1 MRSIKMFKQLQ
12 KGWLR
17 QMVTSGWPYGKGKLE
32 LFGHKTRAI
41 GIPVTIIYYTARRWK
56 GEAAKKNTRWRTVWA
71 VIKTNKL
78 VFPSQ

>member
-32 LFGHKTRAI
+32 LFGCKMRAI
-41 GIPVTIIYYTARRWK
+41 GIPVTIIHTQRGDSRMRQPRKILDEEQFGQW
-56 GEAAKKNTRWRTVWA
+56 
-71 VIKTNKL
+71 
-78 VFPSQ
+78 